1 MIPYILHVTVIL
13 TVCFLFYKLF
23 LQKATFYAL
32 NRWTLLGCLVGSFIL
47 PLLPAPRGWTWV
59 VATTANTIAA
69 KPAIQSTT
77 TAVAP
82 TAAFSSKRLP
92 HKKTAQLSRP
102 ATTDFVVTTSAPEK
116 PGLHPTAAAIQPAAP
131 PQPSRALQTFLL
143 QALQWLTYIYI
154 LGLLVFGLKFVG
166 QIFLLCCKSF
176 SRPAIRDGRSRIVY
190 TAGERGPC
198 TFGNTIFINPALYDP
213 ETFQQILVHEKIHV
227 NEGHTVDILLA
238 ELAVIF
244 QWFNPFVWLYR
255 REVENNLEFLTDRSV
270 LEHPDIERLAYQLS
284 LLRVTAPHLPF
295 SITNNYNQS
304 LLKRRIVMMNSQKS
318 ARHTIW
324 KYFVLFPLLTV
335 LVCALNKPAAIGQT
349 AVAAA
354 QPPQAPTGTKPIISG
369 QTATSTVSASAALAD
384 TAIRP
389 AGTTANKAESA
400 AVTTFTGTFTS
411 AEGGVVT
418 MINGNISINPA
429 ITTSISSTGASPSSP
444 AIAPVLPDTTVP
456 RSLNGINQYSE
467 SSDYH
472 ESSPVDFRQGSWF
485 LTVDGD
491 DMEFVLRAQS
501 GENTWRTSFTIK
513 KSEINPY
520 PGQGTVEFKLVRE
533 AGAMTFKGSFDGEQG
548 LGHFQFEPDEA
559 YFSELQKLGVEEM
572 DDHTRNSFFIMNVSK
587 DFVRMVNRNGYTPI
601 SQRDLVALAIHRLD
615 EPTLKYWKTSGV
627 EGADDVR
634 NLFTLKIMHIDPAY
648 VEELKKAGYTHLTV
662 RELTSLKL
670 RHVDG
675 NYARAIN
682 SDVSSPVSPEE
693 LATYKM
699 MQIDSGYL
707 NSLKKVGYDHLGASE
722 VRMLYNAHVTA
733 DYIKG
738 FKDAGFS
745 NLPVHELISLKY
757 RNASPEDAKAF
768 RGLGYTDLD
777 LNRITQLKSE
787 GITPDFVE
795 AFHKIGYDNIPS
807 HILFML
813 KTSGVDADYVAKM
826 KKNGLNSPDLM
837 KYVQLKRDFN

>member
-23 LQKATFYAL
+23 LQKATFYGL
-32 NRWTLLGCLVGSFIL
+32 NRWTLLGCLVLSFIL
-47 PLLPAPRGWTWV
+47 PLLPAPGGWAWGFAGSSDPLPSTSGP
-59 VATTANTIAA
+59 VA
-69 KPAIQSTT
+69 
-77 TAVAP
+77 
-82 TAAFSSKRLP
+82 
-92 HKKTAQLSRP
+92 SRP
-102 ATTDFVVTTSAPEK
+102 AVSTPPALLIASIDPTPPVSSSHKHRVTTKQAVK
-116 PGLHPTAAAIQPAAP
+116 AAAPVDVAPSPVKIVTMPAAP
-131 PQPSRALQTFLL
+131 PPSHPFRTFLL
-143 QALQWLTYIYI
+143 QGLQWLTYIYI
-154 LGLLVFGLKFVG
+154 LGLLVFGLKLVL
-166 QIFLLCCKSF
+166 QIFLLRYQSF
-176 SRPAIRDGRSRIVY
+176 SRPVIRDGRSRIVY

-227 NEGHTVDILLA
+227 NEAHTVDILLA

-270 LEHPDIERLAYQLS
+270 LAHPDIERSAYQLS
-284 LLRVTAPHLPF
+284 LLRVSAPHLPF

-324 KYFVLFPLLTV
+324 KYFVLFPILTA
-335 LVCALNKPAAIGQT
+335 LVCTLNKPAALGQT
-349 AVAAA
+349 AS
-354 QPPQAPTGTKPIISG
+354 PRTDPIAPSVPIVQIK
-369 QTATSTVSASAALAD
+369 TTTTD

-389 AGTTANKAESA
+389 VRASAGKAEPTTVASA
-400 AVTTFTGTFTS
+400 IAADDLQVTAINGTFT
-411 AEGGVVT
+411 AADGTVT
-418 MINGNISINPA
+418 TLNGTISVKPA
-429 ITTSISSTGASPSSP
+429 IVTGISSTAAITSSSAVT
-444 AIAPVLPDTTVP
+444 AIIADTTTP
-456 RSLNGINQYSE
+456 RSFNSVSHYSE

-472 ESSPVDFRQGSWF
+472 EGSPIDFRQGSWF
-485 LTVDGD
+485 LTVDSEN
-491 DMEFVLRAQS
+491 MEFVLRAQS

-513 KSEINPY
+513 KSEINPF

-533 AGAMTFKGSFDGEQG
+533 AGTMTFKGSFDGEQG
-548 LGHFQFEPDEA
+548 LGHFQFQPDEA

-572 DDHTRNSFFIMNVSK
+572 DDHTRNSFFIMNVSR
-587 DFVRMVNRNGYTPI
+587 DFVRMINRNGYTPI
-601 SQRDLVALAIHRLD
+601 SQRDLVGMAIHRLD

-627 EGADDVR
+627 EGADEVR
-634 NLFTLKIMHIDPAY
+634 NLFTLQIMHIDPAY

-682 SDVSSPVSPEE
+682 SDLSSPVSPEE
-693 LATYKM
+693 LATYKL

-707 NSLKKVGYDHLGASE
+707 TSLRKVGYDHLSQSE
-722 VRMLYNAHVTA
+722 IRQLSSAHVTA
-733 DYIKG
+733 DFIKG
-738 FKDAGFS
+738 FQDAGFS
-745 NLPVHELISLKY
+745 DIPVHTLMLLKI
-757 RNASPEDAKAF
+757 RNASSVDAKSF
-768 RGLGYTDLD
+768 RDFGYRDLD
-777 LNRITQLKSE
+777 LNQMANFKSE
-787 GITPDFVE
+787 GITPDFIE
-795 AFHKIGYDNIPS
+795 AFHKIGYDNIPA